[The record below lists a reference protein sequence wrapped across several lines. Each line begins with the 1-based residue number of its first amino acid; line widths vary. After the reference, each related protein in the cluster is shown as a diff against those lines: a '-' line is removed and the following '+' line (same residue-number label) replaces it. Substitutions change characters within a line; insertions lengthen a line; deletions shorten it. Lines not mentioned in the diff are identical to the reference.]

1 MTVTLLDPDGLV
13 QVDAVRQVSVAT
25 GSKLVFVAGQVAWR
39 PDGTT
44 VGVGDL
50 AAHVEQ
56 CHVYVV
62 DWSLDKMPLFEDG
75 VARATRRLGVD
86 PPRAPGSLIGISAGF
101 TPDLLVE
108 VEALA
113 VLDGG
118 THP

>member
-25 GSKLVFVAGQVAWR
+25 GSKLVFVAGQVAR
-39 PDGTT
+39 
-44 VGVGDL
+44 
-50 AAHVEQ
+50 
-56 CHVYVV
+56 
-62 DWSLDKMPLFEDG
+62 
-75 VARATRRLGVD
+75 
-86 PPRAPGSLIGISAGF
+86 ISAGF